1 VKKDEAMKKNL
12 CFKYRKPGHRAAAC
26 RGRQQVNALEGD
38 AFEGQSRLPSVAD
51 PGDDWMVEQPTAIG
65 E

>member
-12 CFKYRKPGHRAAAC
+12 CFKYGKPGHRAAAC

-51 PGDDWMVEQPTAIG
+51 PGDD
-65 E
+65 